1 MAAQASEEVSTTQ
14 EGDHGQAG
22 EPLHKKRAAARMYT
36 HIGRQDGRSR
46 APVGGRCCS
55 CFRQEGDDGRTD
67 RLAGMGAALATLL
80 LELLA
85 AA

>member
-1 MAAQASEEVSTTQ
+1 
-14 EGDHGQAG
+14 
-22 EPLHKKRAAARMYT
+22 MYT